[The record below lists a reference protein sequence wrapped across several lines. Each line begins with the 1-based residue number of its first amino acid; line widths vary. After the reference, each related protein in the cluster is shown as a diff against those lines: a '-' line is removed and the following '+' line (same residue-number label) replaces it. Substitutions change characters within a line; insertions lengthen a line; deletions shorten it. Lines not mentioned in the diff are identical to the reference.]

1 MNYQICIQSRIMT
14 RGITNGGTVTTADLA
29 TKVSS
34 TGGTIT
40 GTLNITGNLTVQG
53 TIVGNTTPAANLATI
68 TYVNN
73 TVNSA
78 VAPLATSSSV
88 SSLSST
94 VSTNT
99 SNIATNISNL
109 NTVTSN
115 VSTLQTTVTSQG
127 TTLSTAS
134 SNITALQGRATTDET
149 NITANTSAITALQT
163 RAGVDESAITA
174 LQTRATTDEG
184 NLTTA
189 TGNITTLQ
197 GNVSSLQTSS
207 TANGSAITALQ
218 TRATTDEAAI
228 TALQSTT
235 ASQGTL
241 ISNNTSG
248 LANNTTAIATLQ
260 TRATTDEGYITT
272 LQSTVSTQGTAIT
285 TNASGL
291 STLQTTVSGQGTS
304 ITALQNRATAD
315 EALITSTV
323 NAAITGLSSTTQSI
337 GTSGTIS
344 AASLS
349 TSGALNAGASTLA
362 SLTVSGGTALSG
374 SLTGGAISGTSINS
388 SGTVSSSGLASLNS
402 AAVAGN
408 ATVGGTLGVTGV
420 ATFAASP
427 VFSANTITGSGG
439 VSTLPSTTGTL
450 ALTSQIPSLSGYVTT
465 TTLNN
470 NTLPASVSTLTVS
483 GNSQLGVP
491 TVGSSGNTTTN
502 MNLVAQNSSWQ
513 MKVNGSTSASPSAN
527 NSIEW
532 YNTDTSKNVLVAY
545 QTGALKSV
553 NNTLDDSTG
562 NMIVNGGNLT
572 VYKSGGT
579 KVFGVTSSNVVTT
592 ANSTLDD
599 GSGNATVN
607 GSLTV
612 NGSTVPLN
620 VLNAA
625 QADST
630 PMFFNLGRQLA
641 SNKCAQ
647 LTFNLGTSANSYSD
661 SSFGLYLYGGQAYLS
676 VGHSSCSLSGGNVQ
690 LGTVGT
696 SNTVSTPHNTL
707 DDGSG
712 NMSSSG
718 HLTVGGYVQATASS
732 TIPAYIFTSATAVTN
747 PSNTGLWQ
755 HSDYSVRVW
764 AAGGLITTNSTGAV
778 RNTLD
783 DGAGNAVLAGN
794 VTVGGNSVLISGGAA
809 SLTLPA
815 SSGSIALVSQIPT
828 VYLAYGAITNTTNIT
843 LVNQTG
849 GFSFSS
855 NAVYFPSKYSP
866 IGSYAIEFS
875 YSNTLAAGAT
885 GIIGI
890 NIFPTPAGS
899 NWVQT
904 GCSFASVTNGSTSS
918 AIMTATGMVIVSSG
932 VTYITLGG
940 SGFSST
946 AAANSGGC
954 YTIRGLI

>member
-1 MNYQICIQSRIMT
+1 
-14 RGITNGGTVTTADLA
+14 
-29 TKVSS
+29 
-34 TGGTIT
+34 
-40 GTLNITGNLTVQG
+40 
-53 TIVGNTTPAANLATI
+53 
-68 TYVNN
+68 
-73 TVNSA
+73 
-78 VAPLATSSSV
+78 
-88 SSLSST
+88 
-94 VSTNT
+94 
-99 SNIATNISNL
+99 
-109 NTVTSN
+109 
-115 VSTLQTTVTSQG
+115 
-127 TTLSTAS
+127 
-134 SNITALQGRATTDET
+134 
-149 NITANTSAITALQT
+149 
-163 RAGVDESAITA
+163 
-174 LQTRATTDEG
+174 
-184 NLTTA
+184 
-189 TGNITTLQ
+189 
-197 GNVSSLQTSS
+197 
-207 TANGSAITALQ
+207 
-218 TRATTDEAAI
+218 
-228 TALQSTT
+228 
-235 ASQGTL
+235 
-241 ISNNTSG
+241 
-248 LANNTTAIATLQ
+248 
-260 TRATTDEGYITT
+260 
-272 LQSTVSTQGTAIT
+272 
-285 TNASGL
+285 
-291 STLQTTVSGQGTS
+291 
-304 ITALQNRATAD
+304 
-315 EALITSTV
+315 
-323 NAAITGLSSTTQSI
+323 
-337 GTSGTIS
+337 
-344 AASLS
+344 
-349 TSGALNAGASTLA
+349 
-362 SLTVSGGTALSG
+362 
-374 SLTGGAISGTSINS
+374 
-388 SGTVSSSGLASLNS
+388 
-402 AAVAGN
+402 
-408 ATVGGTLGVTGV
+408 
-420 ATFAASP
+420 
-427 VFSANTITGSGG
+427 
-439 VSTLPSTTGTL
+439 
-450 ALTSQIPSLSGYVTT
+450 
-465 TTLNN
+465 
-470 NTLPASVSTLTVS
+470 
-483 GNSQLGVP
+483 
-491 TVGSSGNTTTN
+491 

-599 GSGNATVN
+599 GSGNAVVN

-620 VLNAA
+620 VLNATL
-625 QADST
+625 ADST

-661 SSFGLYLYGGQAYLS
+661 SAFGVYLYGGAASLS

-696 SNTVSTPHNTL
+696 SNTVSTPHNTVDNGYGSATIVGAL
-707 DDGSG
+707 TLATGGSG
-712 NMSSSG
+712 NLNSI
-718 HLTVGGYVQATASS
+718 LTMGSTAATNLGLEFITS
-732 TIPAYIFTSATAVTN
+732 TDTWQIYA
-747 PSNTGLWQ
+747 NTGGFGVYNNGTGSSPL
-755 HSDYSVRVW
+755 
-764 AAGGLITTNSTGAV
+764 LITNSNVVTMGH
-778 RNTLD
+778 NTVD